1 MLAVAALLGPLEQA
15 SLHTSAS
22 LNKHTDLGAWFA
34 AIAAG
39 YAADAFIAAA
49 PAGRSRLLTTAGCVL
64 ALAFPAFF
72 GFIQSWSFATAWP
85 NSASFVAILRP
96 LAAHGNLLVETPGP
110 ARYYL
115 PSGQPV
121 AALVV
126 HPQHRP
132 AQRGQHRRPGPG
144 RRGGGREPGAVRPVH
159 QPGLLLDRGAEL
171 QRHHRAGPADPRRP
185 GPQPL
190 PHHPGRAV
198 QPAGHQ
204 RHRRDRHLRHLAIQ
218 GTATVTTTRDTPRPP
233 AGRAAFAPRPAGR
246 TRLVLPQPPDDTEKY
261 SYLQRNLPFLTTT
274 IVISAA
280 CLTISQIRF
289 ELHDTAMWP
298 FMVFTA
304 TYVLY
309 LLTGL
314 PVNFTG
320 RGFNFAAH
328 EARIAAWHPSRYPD
342 VDIFLPICGEP
353 IEVLHNTWTAVAG
366 LLAAYPGAAQAF
378 VLDDGPSDEAQAL
391 AADIGLS
398 YIRRPGQ
405 RVHKKAGN
413 LRYAFART
421 SSEFI
426 VIFDADFAPRPD
438 FLAETL
444 PYLDDPELGIVVTPQ
459 YFRQS
464 PEQTWIEN
472 AAGAIQEVFY
482 RSIQVSRDRFGAAIC
497 TGTSSV
503 YRRVALEP
511 VKGATLIPYA
521 EDVHTG
527 LDVRLAGW
535 SIRYVPLLL
544 STGICPDNLDSFV
557 RQQYRW
563 CTGNAGIVFSHRLWG
578 IRMSVAARLTFLS
591 GFFYYAYTGLLNFVG
606 PLIPVIMLAFL
617 PGQIRLRNFVILL
630 PAAFAG
636 FVLYALWHR
645 SGYRPSVWPLGI
657 ARGWA
662 HVFALWD
669 GAWGK
674 TMSWHPSRTP
684 GSSLR
689 RFRLAVTWW
698 SGGMAVLWVLLA
710 IWRSVTPGSVQFAVL
725 LGFGLLNLAV
735 VGRVIFPGRNA
746 A

>member
-1 MLAVAALLGPLEQA
+1 V
-15 SLHTSAS
+15 
-22 LNKHTDLGAWFA
+22 
-34 AIAAG
+34 I
-39 YAADAFIAAA
+39 
-49 PAGRSRLLTTAGCVL
+49 
-64 ALAFPAFF
+64 
-72 GFIQSWSFATAWP
+72 
-85 NSASFVAILRP
+85 
-96 LAAHGNLLVETPGP
+96 
-110 ARYYL
+110 
-115 PSGQPV
+115 
-121 AALVV
+121 
-126 HPQHRP
+126 
-132 AQRGQHRRPGPG
+132 
-144 RRGGGREPGAVRPVH
+144 
-159 QPGLLLDRGAEL
+159 
-171 QRHHRAGPADPRRP
+171 
-185 GPQPL
+185 
-190 PHHPGRAV
+190 
-198 QPAGHQ
+198 
-204 RHRRDRHLRHLAIQ
+204 
-218 GTATVTTTRDTPRPP
+218 TTRDTPRPR

-328 EARIAAWHPSRYPD
+328 QERIAAWHPSRYPD

-391 AADIGLS
+391 AADIGLG

-645 SGYRPSVWPLGI
+645 SSYRPSVWPLGI